1 VPFRVR
7 AVVVIHTLTQRE
19 RETLLSSY
27 YIICLRAT
35 VWTDSLAKKK
45 KTNISTTATIR
56 LPHFRHFFRRRSV
69 SLFLCII
76 EASSFLA
83 LKRAHVKTKIHIC
96 THKKKQKYKLKRA
109 RFGEKTLAPPDR
121 KSFEARIT
129 AKYFGNSLGLKQRAA
144 KLSSFSSS
152 PFWDFATRI

>member
-27 YIICLRAT
+27 YIICLHAT
-35 VWTDSLAKKK
+35 VWTDDSGEKEKNKHLNRERPFVFHIFD
-45 KTNISTTATIR
+45 T
-56 LPHFRHFFRRRSV
+56 FFAVDPFLS
-69 SLFLCII
+69 FLCII
-76 EASSFLA
+76 EASFLA

-109 RFGEKTLAPPDR
+109 RFGEKTLTPPDR